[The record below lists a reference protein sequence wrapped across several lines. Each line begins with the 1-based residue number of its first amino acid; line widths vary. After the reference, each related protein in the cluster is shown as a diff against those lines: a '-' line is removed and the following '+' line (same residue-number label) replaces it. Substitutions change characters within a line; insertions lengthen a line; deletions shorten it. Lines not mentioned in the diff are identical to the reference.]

1 MGYSVRKI
9 KQTAES
15 EVDAGDHCHHVR
27 QPLSFIFGNEGT
39 AGRHVLCDLDGDR
52 GDRYLDRRHDPL
64 QRAGDLAAD
73 SVYSA
78 DRHRHRR
85 HPVER
90 RALMTAV
97 TSKKAAWLALVI
109 GGVMET
115 IWAVAMKFSEG
126 FTNIPYA
133 IVTIAFILISLVF
146 LSKGIEGG
154 IPIGTAYA
162 VWVGIGAVG
171 SVIAGIAL
179 LGDPAGLVQ
188 MLFIIMIIAGIIG
201 LQITSGKKEE
211 DNS

>member
-1 MGYSVRKI
+1 
-9 KQTAES
+9 
-15 EVDAGDHCHHVR
+15 
-27 QPLSFIFGNEGT
+27 
-39 AGRHVLCDLDGDR
+39 
-52 GDRYLDRRHDPL
+52 
-64 QRAGDLAAD
+64 
-73 SVYSA
+73 
-78 DRHRHRR
+78 
-85 HPVER
+85 
-90 RALMTAV
+90 MTAV

-211 DNS
+211 GDS